1 MAVQQHI
8 EEKYKSIQPPEN
20 KKRKTIVLYSSD
32 MDFCMSLR
40 LLFQEQYRM
49 ITTTDVG
56 MLLPT
61 IRAFQ
66 PDLVIADAIP
76 TDRMRSR
83 FETMR
88 RENPGIRIMLFYA
101 PRMGQQALHEYVRS
115 FTDVALTKPLDLE
128 EVTEEIEHLM
138 VDPEA

>member
-1 MAVQQHI
+1 MEA
-8 EEKYKSIQPPEN
+8 PR
-20 KKRKTIVLYSSD
+20 RKTIVLYSAD

-40 LLFQEQYRM
+40 LLFQERYRM

-76 TDRMRSR
+76 TERMRNR

-88 RENPGIRIMLFYA
+88 REFPAIRIMLFYA
-101 PRMGQQALHEYVRS
+101 PRFSQQAMHEYVRA

-128 EVTEEIEHLM
+128 EVIVQIDKLTVM
-138 VDPEA
+138 G